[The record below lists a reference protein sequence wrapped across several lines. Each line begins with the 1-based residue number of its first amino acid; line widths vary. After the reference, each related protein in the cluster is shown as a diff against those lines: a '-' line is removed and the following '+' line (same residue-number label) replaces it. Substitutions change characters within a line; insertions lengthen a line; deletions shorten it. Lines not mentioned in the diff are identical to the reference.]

1 MKYPKLFSEGKIG
14 PVTVKNRI
22 VLPAMGINMSDNGHV
37 NEAIVN
43 HYTERAEGGAGLVI
57 VEVSCVDAPQGLNT
71 SNMLVIDDD
80 KYIDGMSEL
89 ATSIHEHKAKCL
101 LQISHTGRG
110 ARRKI
115 TGQQPVGPSAV
126 AMPYTFMMG
135 LSNEAPKML
144 TIAEI
149 QAIEDKYAQAAL
161 RAKKAGF
168 DGIQLHSIGYYMGE
182 QFLNS
187 KSNTRT
193 DEYGGSK
200 EKRITFH
207 LNIVRKIRALCGD
220 DFAVTV
226 KLTVLELGEDGGIT
240 LEDGTYYAYR
250 LQEAGVDALEVMVGA
265 WKQEATLEDV
275 ADTGSA
281 KGQLFDISAAVKAGI
296 SQITGNE
303 PKIPII
309 SGGRSGYAQI
319 AEDALQN
326 EKCEFV
332 FMGKGLLAEP
342 NLPNLVLQDKEALI
356 RPCIGCNTCI
366 DQQLQYDKHSRCSSN
381 AVLGNLNNR
390 YKLEKTE
397 QKKNVAIIGGGIA
410 SVEAARVMALRGHDV
425 TIYEK
430 NNYIGGQVQLAAA
443 PPHKE
448 NISPMLDYFNAIITE
463 LNIHVKLN
471 SPMNV
476 DTILALNADV
486 VICATGPTPV
496 KLTIPGIDLP
506 NVFDAKEAL
515 SGKETGQSVVIIGG
529 GVVGC
534 ETAEYLVEQGK
545 NVTIIEAADSFA
557 AKMVMT
563 NRTILLDHLTLLGAT
578 FMSSTRCVKI
588 NENSVDVLDESGAL
602 KQIPTDTILLF
613 VGEKPNTELYDNLLG
628 KVPEV
633 YNIGDSH
640 TPDCFATS
648 IKQGHEVAISI

>member
-14 PVTVKNRI
+14 KMTIKNRI
-22 VLPAMGINMSDNGHV
+22 VLPAMGINMSNQGYV
-37 NEAIVN
+37 NEAIIN
-43 HYTERAEGGAGLVI
+43 HYTERAKGGVGLVI
-57 VEVSCVDAPQGLNT
+57 VEVTCVDAPQGLNT

-80 KYIDGMSEL
+80 KYIEGMGRL
-89 ATSIHEHKAKCL
+89 AASIHKYEAKCL

-115 TGQQPVGPSAV
+115 TGKQPVGPSSV

-135 LSNEAPKML
+135 LSNETPKML
-144 TIAEI
+144 TVEEI

-207 LNIVRKIRALCGD
+207 LNIVRKIRELCGE

-226 KLTVLELGEDGGIT
+226 KLAVLELGEDAGIT
-240 LEDGTYYAYR
+240 FEEGIYYAYR

-265 WKQEATLEDV
+265 WKKEATLEDI
-275 ADTGSA
+275 ADTGAS
-281 KGQLFDISAAVKAGI
+281 KGQIFDVSAGVKAGI
-296 SQITGNE
+296 EQITGAK
-303 PKIPII
+303 PTIPII
-309 SGGRSGYAQI
+309 SGGRSGYAII
-319 AEDALQN
+319 AEEALEN
-326 EKCEFV
+326 NKCEFV

-342 NLPNLVLQDKEALI
+342 NLPNLVLQNKEALI

-366 DQQLQYDKHSRCSSN
+366 DQQLQYDKPSRCSSN
-381 AVLGNLNNR
+381 AVLGNRNNR
-390 YKLEKTE
+390 YELEPAKK
-397 QKKNVAIIGGGIA
+397 QKNIAIIGGGIA
-410 SVEAARVMALRGHDV
+410 AVEAARVMALRGHKV

-430 NNYIGGQVQLAAA
+430 NDFIGGQVKLAAA

-448 NISPMLDYFNAIITE
+448 NIHPMLDYFEAITKELDIT
-463 LNIHVKLN
+463 IKLN
-471 SPMNV
+471 SFMNTE
-476 DTILALNADV
+476 DILVLNADV
-486 VICATGPTPV
+486 VICAVGPTPV
-496 KLTIPGIDLP
+496 RLTIPGIDLP
-506 NVFDAKEAL
+506 HVFDAKEAL
-515 SGKETGQSVVIIGG
+515 AGKDTGENVVIIGG
-529 GVVGC
+529 GVVGG

-545 NVTIIEAADSFA
+545 KVTIIEASDTLA

-563 NRTILLDHLTLLGAT
+563 NRTILLDHLKLLGTT
-578 FMSSTRCVKI
+578 FMCETKCVKI
-588 NENSVDVLDESGAL
+588 NQQSVEVIDGTGEAKEVVADTVLLS
-602 KQIPTDTILLF
+602 
-613 VGEKPNTELYDNLLG
+613 VGERPNTSLYDSLVG
-628 KVPEV
+628 KVPEL
-633 YNIGDSH
+633 YNIGDSN

-648 IKQGHEVAISI
+648 IKQGHEVGVEI